1 MTCSIKDIDLKK
13 PLIEYCRNV
22 TNIEGDTFVGIKS
35 ELSNDKHEITINF
48 PIGYRLPK
56 IEEEANQ
63 DIINLIEVLQ
73 SNINDEDKIDRVSN
87 THGLKMVKFPINSYF
102 IVISDYLAR
111 GSYYQEIEEVYVK
124 KTTGRA
130 NIKQTIRKITPNIQ
144 DNGFIYTDFMV
155 NSKTYTDKEE
165 ITRISWY
172 CIYESLSKL
181 GWMYR
186 LPLIEKPHFDNENRY
201 FQRVL
206 ENKIRRV
213 NSDKKKLLFS
223 SMIDVLDYR
232 DNADNPEEFYFG
244 TNNFEYIWEKLID
257 KTFGIKNKQ
266 DYFPRTSWQLRYGD
280 KDKKNFSLE
289 PDTIM
294 IYNDNVYVL
303 DAKYYKYG
311 ITGLPNHLP
320 NSSSISKQITYA
332 EYISENKKFKEKL
345 NNKNIYNAFLM
356 PYSKENSLF
365 KVDDKE
371 KNYLNIGKA
380 LSEWK
385 SNEKIYEN
393 IQGILVDI
401 KDLMKN
407 NISLP
412 DKELMR
418 LSAEIEKYRLG
429 GVAK

>member
-56 IEEEANQ
+56 TEEEANQ

-244 TNNFEYIWEKLID
+244 TNNF
-257 KTFGIKNKQ
+257 
-266 DYFPRTSWQLRYGD
+266 
-280 KDKKNFSLE
+280 
-289 PDTIM
+289 
-294 IYNDNVYVL
+294 
-303 DAKYYKYG
+303 
-311 ITGLPNHLP
+311 
-320 NSSSISKQITYA
+320 
-332 EYISENKKFKEKL
+332 
-345 NNKNIYNAFLM
+345 
-356 PYSKENSLF
+356 
-365 KVDDKE
+365 
-371 KNYLNIGKA
+371 
-380 LSEWK
+380 
-385 SNEKIYEN
+385 
-393 IQGILVDI
+393 
-401 KDLMKN
+401 
-407 NISLP
+407 
-412 DKELMR
+412 
-418 LSAEIEKYRLG
+418 
-429 GVAK
+429 

>member
-1 MTCSIKDIDLKK
+1 MFSASIIL
-13 PLIEYCRNV
+13 
-22 TNIEGDTFVGIKS
+22 
-35 ELSNDKHEITINF
+35 
-48 PIGYRLPK
+48 
-56 IEEEANQ
+56 
-63 DIINLIEVLQ
+63 
-73 SNINDEDKIDRVSN
+73 
-87 THGLKMVKFPINSYF
+87 
-102 IVISDYLAR
+102 
-111 GSYYQEIEEVYVK
+111 
-124 KTTGRA
+124 
-130 NIKQTIRKITPNIQ
+130 
-144 DNGFIYTDFMV
+144 
-155 NSKTYTDKEE
+155 
-165 ITRISWY
+165 
-172 CIYESLSKL
+172 
-181 GWMYR
+181 
-186 LPLIEKPHFDNENRY
+186 
-201 FQRVL
+201 
-206 ENKIRRV
+206 
-213 NSDKKKLLFS
+213 
-223 SMIDVLDYR
+223 
-232 DNADNPEEFYFG
+232 
-244 TNNFEYIWEKLID
+244 
-257 KTFGIKNKQ
+257 
-266 DYFPRTSWQLRYGD
+266 
-280 KDKKNFSLE
+280 
-289 PDTIM
+289 
-294 IYNDNVYVL
+294 
-303 DAKYYKYG
+303 
-311 ITGLPNHLP
+311 HLP